1 MRNVVILAGGSGTRL
16 WPLSRAD
23 RPKQVLPLAGER
35 SLLRVAYDR
44 LEGLV
49 DPDRIYVC
57 TAAAHA
63 SQVLEQLPE
72 LDPSRLI
79 GEPVGRDTANAVGL
93 ASAVVGRDDPDAV
106 LAIVTADHLIT
117 PEKEFRA
124 SVETAFALVEERPR
138 ALCTFGIEPTHP
150 HTGLGYVERGEQIA
164 GSGAFEVARF
174 REKPDLATAEEYLA
188 TGRFWW
194 NSGMFVWRAETLL
207 DVLDELLPESA
218 VALRR
223 AGAAAAGEERD
234 AVLAEIYPAL
244 RKISVDFAVMEPV
257 SNGAVD
263 AEVVVVPMPVQ
274 WLDVGSWAAL
284 AGTLDIDD
292 AGNSARAGSLTCL
305 VDSSD
310 NVIVTDDPEHLVA
323 TVGLTGHIVVHTSDV
338 TMVCPLSA
346 GERVKEL
353 VAEVQ
358 SRYAGR
364 FT

>member
-1 MRNVVILAGGSGTRL
+1 MRNVVIIAGGSGTRL
-16 WPLSRAD
+16 WPMSRTG

-44 LEGLV
+44 LDGLV
-49 DPDRIYVC
+49 DADRIYVC
-57 TAAAHA
+57 TAAAYA
-63 SQVLEQLPE
+63 DQVLEQLPE

-106 LAIVTADHLIT
+106 LAIVTSDHLIT
-117 PEKEFRA
+117 PEKEFGA
-124 SVETAFALVEERPR
+124 SVDAAFAVVEERPR
-138 ALCTFGIEPTHP
+138 SLCTFGIEPTHP
-150 HTGLGYVERGEQIA
+150 HTGLGYVERGEPIA
-164 GSGAFEVARF
+164 GTGAYQVARF

-194 NSGMFVWRAETLL
+194 NSGMFVWRADTLL
-207 DVLDELLPESA
+207 GVLDELLPESA
-218 VALRR
+218 APLRR
-223 AGAAAAGEERD
+223 AGAAAAGPERD
-234 AVLAEIYPAL
+234 AVLAEIYPQL

-257 SNGAVD
+257 SQGRTD
-263 AEVVVVPMPVQ
+263 ADVVVVPMPVQ

-284 AGTLDIDD
+284 AGTLQTD
-292 AGNSARAGSLTCL
+292 AEGNRTQALTCL
-305 VDSSD
+305 LDSRD

-323 TVGLTGHIVVHTSDV
+323 TVGVTGHIVVHTADV

-358 SRYAGR
+358 SRYGGSYI
-364 FT
+364 

>member
-1 MRNVVILAGGSGTRL
+1 MRNVVIIAGGSGTRL
-16 WPLSRAD
+16 WPMSRTG

-44 LEGLV
+44 LDGLV
-49 DPDRIYVC
+49 DADRIYVC
-57 TAAAHA
+57 TAAAYA
-63 SQVLEQLPE
+63 DQVLEQLPE

-106 LAIVTADHLIT
+106 LAIVTSDHLIT
-117 PEKEFRA
+117 PEKEFGA
-124 SVETAFALVEERPR
+124 SVDAAFAVVEERPR
-138 ALCTFGIEPTHP
+138 SLCTFGIEPTHP
-150 HTGLGYVERGEQIA
+150 HTGLGYVERGEPIA
-164 GSGAFEVARF
+164 GTGAYQVARF

-194 NSGMFVWRAETLL
+194 NSGMFVWRADTLL
-207 DVLDELLPESA
+207 GVLDELLPESA
-218 VALRR
+218 APLRR
-223 AGAAAAGEERD
+223 AGAAAAGPERD
-234 AVLAEIYPAL
+234 AVLAEIYPQL

-257 SNGAVD
+257 SQGRTD
-263 AEVVVVPMPVQ
+263 ADVVVVPMPVQ

-284 AGTLDIDD
+284 AGTLQTD
-292 AGNSARAGSLTCL
+292 AEGNRTQALTCL
-305 VDSSD
+305 LDSRD

-323 TVGLTGHIVVHTSDV
+323 TVGVTGHIVVHTADV

-358 SRYAGR
+358 YRYGGSYI
-364 FT
+364 

>member
-1 MRNVVILAGGSGTRL
+1 MRNVVIIAGGSGTRL
-16 WPLSRAD
+16 WPMSRTG

-44 LEGLV
+44 LDGLV
-49 DPDRIYVC
+49 DADRIYVC
-57 TAAAHA
+57 TAAAYA
-63 SQVLEQLPE
+63 DQVLEQLPE

-106 LAIVTADHLIT
+106 LAIVTSDHLIT
-117 PEKEFRA
+117 PEKEFGA
-124 SVETAFALVEERPR
+124 SVDAAFAVVEERPR
-138 ALCTFGIEPTHP
+138 SLCTFGIEPTHP
-150 HTGLGYVERGEQIA
+150 HTGLGYVERGEPIA
-164 GSGAFEVARF
+164 GTGAYQVARF

-194 NSGMFVWRAETLL
+194 NSGMFVWRADTLL
-207 DVLDELLPESA
+207 GVLDELLPESA
-218 VALRR
+218 APLRR
-223 AGAAAAGEERD
+223 AGAAAAGPERD
-234 AVLAEIYPAL
+234 AVLAEIYPQL

-257 SNGAVD
+257 SQGRTD
-263 AEVVVVPMPVQ
+263 ADVVVVPMPVQ

-284 AGTLDIDD
+284 AG
-292 AGNSARAGSLTCL
+292 
-305 VDSSD
+305 
-310 NVIVTDDPEHLVA
+310 IVTDDPEHLVA
-323 TVGLTGHIVVHTSDV
+323 TVGVTGHIVVHTADV

-358 SRYAGR
+358 SRYGGSYI
-364 FT
+364 

>member
-1 MRNVVILAGGSGTRL
+1 MRNVVIIAGGSGTRL
-16 WPLSRAD
+16 WPMSRTG

-44 LEGLV
+44 LDGLV
-49 DPDRIYVC
+49 DADRIYVC
-57 TAAAHA
+57 TAAAYA
-63 SQVLEQLPE
+63 DQVLEQLPE
-72 LDPSRLI
+72 LDLSRLI

-106 LAIVTADHLIT
+106 LAIVTSDHLIT
-117 PEKEFRA
+117 PEKEFGA
-124 SVETAFALVEERPR
+124 SVDAAFAVVEERPR
-138 ALCTFGIEPTHP
+138 SLCTFGIEPTHP
-150 HTGLGYVERGEQIA
+150 HTGLGYVERGEPIA
-164 GSGAFEVARF
+164 GTGAYQVARF

-194 NSGMFVWRAETLL
+194 NSGMFVWRADTLL
-207 DVLDELLPESA
+207 GVLDELLPESA
-218 VALRR
+218 APLRR
-223 AGAAAAGEERD
+223 AGAAAAGPERD
-234 AVLAEIYPAL
+234 AVLAEIYPQL

-257 SNGAVD
+257 SQGRTD
-263 AEVVVVPMPVQ
+263 ADVVVVPMPVQ

-284 AGTLDIDD
+284 AGTLQTD
-292 AGNSARAGSLTCL
+292 AEGNRTQALTCL
-305 VDSSD
+305 LDSRD

-323 TVGLTGHIVVHTSDV
+323 TVGVTGHIVVHTADV

-358 SRYAGR
+358 SRYGGSYI
-364 FT
+364 